1 MTRARLEAKIGFD
14 KIRETI
20 SNRCQTE
27 YATRRVAEEE
37 FSSDEDIISER
48 LAITDEM
55 RLVVMFED
63 SFPTTG
69 YIDALPFLEPLE
81 KSGSCIDVPSL
92 GKLSTLLEIS
102 RKLGYFFSSIKDG
115 VYPLLKKRVNKMAS
129 YPEIRRRIETIL
141 DKYGE
146 IKDSASPE
154 LLHIRTELKNKEE
167 AVSKRARAILKK
179 AQDDGI
185 VEEDAN
191 INIRDG
197 KFLIPVGTSHKRK
210 IAGYVYDCSASG
222 KTTFIEPAV

>member
-81 KSGSCIDVPSL
+81 KSGSCIDVSSL

-129 YPEIRRRIETIL
+129 FPEIRRRIEDIL

-146 IKDSASPE
+146 IKD
-154 LLHIRTELKNKEE
+154 
-167 AVSKRARAILKK
+167 
-179 AQDDGI
+179 
-185 VEEDAN
+185 
-191 INIRDG
+191 
-197 KFLIPVGTSHKRK
+197 
-210 IAGYVYDCSASG
+210 
-222 KTTFIEPAV
+222 